1 MELIE
6 IVNFLSASHKI
17 ERIHILTYVLPENV
31 TKKIN
36 LKTDIK
42 VIVYA
47 LREGNFDLLE
57 FNKNAYEE
65 FFSLDYFHWVIS

>member
-6 IVNFLSASHKI
+6 IVNFLCASHKI
-17 ERIHILTYVLPENV
+17 ERIHILTYVFPENV

-47 LREGNFDLLE
+47 LREGNFDLVE

-65 FFSLDYFHWVIS
+65 FYSLDYFH